1 MKSIE
6 SETFIAR
13 ALGFGALLTTVLVYT
28 SVSDPVNV
36 PKMVVLA
43 TLAFGLF
50 AVSLASLGKELFS
63 GRYFLLGSGF
73 AFLAFS
79 ISAMVQSDSPYNQ
92 NFFGTF
98 GRNTG
103 FLTYLSLTML
113 MLVASTF
120 KKLESFKPILWALM
134 VAGFVNV
141 AYCLWVVLFGDFIG
155 WTNPYKNIL
164 GTFGNPNFIGA
175 FLGMFISVYVAY
187 LFNPKLNIRFK
198 ILGVFIL
205 LIAFYEVKSS
215 HAVQG
220 VVVSAG
226 GIALVGFFFIRS
238 KTKGNLVPTIYS
250 SVVAFLGTMAVLGAL
265 QIGPLTS
272 IVYKTSVSLRGEY
285 WQAAI
290 NMAKMKPWSGVG
302 MDSYGDWYRRARDA
316 QAMILPGPNVV
327 TNAAHNVPLDLLA
340 YGGIPLFASFLAL
353 FILSAIAVF
362 KLIFRKREYDWIT
375 VGLVVGWTCYHVQSV
390 ISINQIGLAIWGWVL
405 NGAVIAYERV
415 TRNTGIEDSI
425 DTRARKSKVQLAS
438 TQVISPQLIFG
449 LTGALGF
456 VLAFPAFN
464 SDYQYRKALS
474 SSQAP
479 VVQKALKPTYMTP
492 SNPRFLVEASGL
504 FANSSLPDLALK
516 YAIESKTH
524 NPDYFDA
531 WRMLYSLPNSSVED
545 KAEAKKNLIRLD
557 PLNQE
562 WKNLP

>member
-1 MKSIE
+1 MKQIG
-6 SETFIAR
+6 SEKFISK
-13 ALGFGALLTTVLVYT
+13 ALGFGAFLITVLVYT

-43 TLAFGLF
+43 TLAFGL
-50 AVSLASLGKELFS
+50 LGASLVALGKDFISGQITTLVSVLLFIC
-63 GRYFLLGSGF
+63 
-73 AFLAFS
+73 FS
-79 ISAMVQSDSPYNQ
+79 ISAVIQSDTPFNQ

-103 FLTYLSLTML
+103 FLTYLSLAML
-113 MLVASTF
+113 MLVTTTF

-134 VAGFVNV
+134 LAGFVNV

-164 GTFGNPNFIGA
+164 GTLGNPNFIGA

-187 LFNPKLNIRFK
+187 LFNPKLNIRYR
-198 ILGVFIL
+198 ILGIFIL

-226 GIALVGFFFIRS
+226 GIALVGFFVIRS
-238 KTKGNLVPTIYS
+238 KAKGNLIPAIYS
-250 SVVAFLGTMAVLGAL
+250 STVAFLGTVAVLGAL

-290 NMAKMKPWSGVG
+290 NMAKMNPWSGVG

-340 YGGIPLFASFLAL
+340 YGGVPLFVSFLAL
-353 FILSAIAVF
+353 FIISAIAVF
-362 KLIFRKREYDWIT
+362 RLIFRKREYNWVT
-375 VGLVVGWTCYHVQSV
+375 VGLVVGWTCYHVQSI

-415 TRNTGIEDSI
+415 TRDIGIEES
-425 DTRARKSKVQLAS
+425 TTVSARRSKIQQQS
-438 TQVISPQLIFG
+438 TQIISPQLVFG
-449 LTGALGF
+449 LTGAIGF
-456 VLAFPAFN
+456 ALAFPAFN

-479 VVQKALKPTYMTP
+479 VVQKALEPTYLTP
-492 SNPRFLVEASGL
+492 TNPRFLLEAAGL
-504 FANSSLPDLALK
+504 FSNSNFPDLALK
-516 YAIESKTH
+516 YAIESKNH

-531 WRMLYSLPNSSVED
+531 WRILYSLPNSSPED
-545 KAEAKKNLIRLD
+545 KTEAKKNLVRLD

-562 WKNLP
+562 WKNLS